1 MKTNVLTALAV
12 FLTTSSLLAQ
22 CVPSDTPAE
31 CWHRFVPAITPAQV
45 AAAPDQAAAA
55 AQNVVAAANT
65 GVTSQIAPS
74 ASTLQDFLSF
84 LSAGLDSSSVSS
96 NGTSITFDWNPR
108 IGKDQ
113 PIKIEAV
120 IADAQLSSAATTALG
135 TNAAAL
141 STLKDSLGNTDDVT
155 GSLTYSPVNTT
166 FGRSIGPH
174 RAFFDSLIASGFTAA
189 QAKADDDLIVALQA
203 AGVNSSS
210 FNKRIDVI
218 TADFTEQKTLINKI
232 EAPAAAQKQLASFTD
247 KLTRSFAKL
256 LNNQPQPYAS
266 LQYHERRNI
275 VGPSET
281 TLKATYEYGFINL
294 NTFFG
299 KYRALCDPL
308 LVARSDDAGKAKCID
323 LLEAYAGGT
332 GPDESGTGGRV
343 AFSVEYRNAQAIH
356 VNLPPYAV
364 KYDVDSGRSFVGSL
378 TGGWIIAPSASRK
391 SGRVDLSLSYENI
404 RNAAVITGITGT
416 PPADVK
422 DRLIASITYTQKL
435 SDTLSFPVA
444 LVYANHPAFLSN
456 VDRKLNARFGL
467 QYKLPKI

>member
-1 MKTNVLTALAV
+1 MRTKFIAALTFLLTAA
-12 FLTTSSLLAQ
+12 SLFGQ
-22 CVPSDTPAE
+22 CVPSDTPRE

-55 AQNVVAAANT
+55 AQNVVAVANT
-65 GVTSQIAPS
+65 GVTSQVSPA

-84 LSAGLDSSSVSS
+84 LSASLDSSSVTS
-96 NGTSITFDWNPR
+96 NGTSVTFDWNPH

-141 STLKDSLGNTDDVT
+141 TTLKDSLSNTDDVT
-155 GSLTYSPVNTT
+155 GSLTYSPVNAT

-174 RAFFDSLIASGFTAA
+174 RAFFDSLIASGFTVA

-203 AGVNSSS
+203 AGVKSLDT
-210 FNKRIDVI
+210 RIDVI
-218 TADFTEQKTLINKI
+218 KTDLTEQKTLLNKI
-232 EAPAAAQKQLASFTD
+232 EASAAAQKQLGAFAD

-266 LQYHERRNI
+266 LQYHERRDI

-281 TLKATYEYGFINL
+281 AIKATYEFGFVNL

-299 KYRALCDPL
+299 KYRAICDPL
-308 LVARSDDAGKAKCID
+308 LVAQSDDAGKAKCID

-343 AFSVEYRNAQAIH
+343 ALSVEYRDAQAVH
-356 VNLPPYAV
+356 VNLTQYNV
-364 KYDVDSGRSFVGSL
+364 KYDVASGRSFVGSL
-378 TGGWIIAPSASRK
+378 TAGWIIAPSATRR
-391 SGRVDLSLSYENI
+391 SGRIDLSLSYENI
-404 RNAAVITGITGT
+404 RNAAVITGITGP
-416 PPADVK
+416 PPADVN
-422 DRLIASITYTQKL
+422 DRLIASLTYTQKL
-435 SDTLSFPVA
+435 SDTLSFPVT